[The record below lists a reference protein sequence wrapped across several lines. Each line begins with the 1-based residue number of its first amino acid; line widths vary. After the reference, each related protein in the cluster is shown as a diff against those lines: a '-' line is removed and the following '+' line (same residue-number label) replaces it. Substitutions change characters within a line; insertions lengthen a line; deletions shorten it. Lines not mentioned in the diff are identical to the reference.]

1 MWRMYPQQMTYP
13 VRPYPPVTWGRGA
26 VGTVGVGRDD
36 QVSGEAV
43 ALDLPAASFG
53 LRILSGVIDLILGYL
68 VLILGIYL
76 SFKLA
81 YDVDDALFGA
91 CLTVST
97 VIAFA
102 AVPTTWETLT
112 RGKTLGH
119 VILGLRTVRDDAGP
133 IRFRHALTRAM
144 IGVVEIYTFFGVPA
158 MICAAVN
165 RRNKR
170 IGDLVAGTYVIRERF
185 KITLPE
191 PIPMP
196 PPLAPWASTADIA
209 ALPDPLAV
217 SVRQFLNRREG
228 YNPAARSALAERLIF
243 AIAPYV
249 APAPPPQAPAED
261 VLAAVM
267 AARRERDTARLARE
281 DRLRTRLLR

>member
-1 MWRMYPQQMTYP
+1 MWRMYPQQMPYP

-185 KITLPE
+185 TIALPE

-196 PPLAPWASTADIA
+196 PPLVPWARAADIA

-217 SVRQFLNRREG
+217 LVRQFLNRREA
-228 YNPAARSALAERLIF
+228 YSPAARSALAERLIF

-267 AARRERDTARLARE
+267 AARRERDTARLVRE
-281 DRLRTRLLR
+281 DLLRTRLLG